1 MPLDAVTLCA
11 LTAEL
16 KELAEGAK
24 IDRVQQPEK
33 EVLLLTLRTREGNRR
48 LLISAAVSGARV
60 HFTGQ
65 SFENPAEPP
74 MFCMLLRKHLVG
86 ARIRELVQPDFERML
101 LFRLTSRD
109 ELGDESDKTLAVEL
123 IGRSANIIL
132 VGSDGRIIDCLRR
145 MEYAGEG
152 RGMQPGML
160 YRMPPR
166 QEKLPFFTC
175 GEQELSAALLRF
187 ERGAELDKELLRSF
201 SGLSPLICRE
211 IAFRSRGDVDLLKEN
226 VIALRETVSAG
237 DFRPTL
243 VSVDGAARDFSFM
256 ALNQYGPGGQCES
269 FESFSALLDA
279 FYARRDRQESRR
291 RRSRELLRAV
301 KTAHERLERKLAV
314 QRRELA
320 DTAGRE
326 EIRRQAELITANIY
340 RMKKGERELVCE
352 DYFREDCQP
361 VRIPLDPLKS
371 PQQNAASLYKD
382 FNRKKAAEEHL
393 TGLIAEGEK
402 QCDYLAAV
410 LDEIERAETERDLAD
425 IRRELVSTG
434 FLKRMHTQK
443 GERFKPQAP
452 LRFRSSDGFE
462 ILVGR
467 SNVQNDELTFRL
479 ARRTDL
485 WLHTQRVHGSHVI
498 LRTDGVEPP
507 QRTLE
512 EAASLAAYYSQGR
525 GAGKVQVDITQVRH
539 VKKPSGAL
547 PGAVLYTDYS
557 TILAAPDETL
567 AERLKN
573 TVQ

>member
-1 MPLDAVTLCA
+1 MPLDAVTLSA

-16 KELAEGAK
+16 KELVEGAK

-33 EVLLLTLRTREGNRR
+33 EVLLLTLRTREGNRK
-48 LLISAAVSGARV
+48 LLVSAAVSGARV
-60 HFTGQ
+60 HFTEQ

-86 ARIRELVQPDFERML
+86 ARIRELVQPEFERML
-101 LFRLTSRD
+101 LFRLSTRD

-160 YRMPPR
+160 YRLPPR
-166 QEKLPFFTC
+166 QEKTPFFSC
-175 GEQELSAALLRF
+175 GEQELNAVLSSF
-187 ERGAELDKELLRSF
+187 ERGAELDKELLRCF

-211 IAFRSRGDVDLLKEN
+211 LAFRSRGDTEYLKEN
-226 VIALRETVSAG
+226 ALALRETVAAG
-237 DFRPTL
+237 EFCPTL
-243 VSVDGAARDFSFM
+243 LSADGAAREFSFM
-256 ALNQYGPGGQCES
+256 ALNQYGPETQCER
-269 FESFSALLDA
+269 FESFSQLLDA

-291 RRSRELLRAV
+291 RRSRELLRSV
-301 KTAHERLERKLAV
+301 KTAHERLTRKLAA
-314 QRRELA
+314 QREELA
-320 DTAGRE
+320 ATAGRE

-340 RMKKGERELVCE
+340 RMKKGDRELLCE
-352 DYFREDCQP
+352 DYFREDCPQA
-361 VRIPLDPLKS
+361 RIPLDPLKT
-371 PQQNAASLYKD
+371 PQQNAAALYKD

-425 IRRELVSTG
+425 IRRELVTTG
-434 FLKRMHTQK
+434 YLKHARASK
-443 GERFKPQAP
+443 SERFKPQAP

-467 SNVQNDELTFRL
+467 SNVQNDELTFKL

-485 WLHTQRVHGSHVI
+485 WLHTQRIHGSHVI
-498 LRTDGVEPP
+498 LRADGAEPP
-507 QRTLE
+507 LRTLE

-525 GAGKVQVDITQVRH
+525 EAGRVKVDITQVRH
-539 VKKPSGAL
+539 VKKPSGAM
-547 PGAVLYTDYS
+547 PGAVLYTDY
-557 TILAAPDETL
+557 TTVLAAPDEAL
-567 AERLKN
+567 AVKLKAAA
-573 TVQ
+573 Q